1 MTEKEKAKAYDEAL
15 ERARKLYNSEET
27 SADVE
32 IACETIFPE
41 LAEPED
47 ELIRKE
53 IIAFLKENLE
63 TGRAEETWS
72 LSGLKRWIAWLEK
85 QGNVNAL
92 IQEAAE
98 KSYTEGMRVE
108 RKRWLEKQGEQN
120 LASSAKISKN
130 EDTFLDLL
138 NKMPSYIT
146 VDGIFYHFRLRKTTI
161 SYMAFYE
168 GEGEGSGNVIFWMT
182 AFSPIDLLN
191 EMLEKLKKKGLLE

>member
-1 MTEKEKAKAYDEAL
+1 MESYEQKYKEAL
-15 ERARKLYNSEET
+15 GWMKSLYGGLHGKTKEE
-27 SADVE
+27 AE
-32 IACETIFPE
+32 KYFPE
-41 LAEPED
+41 LAESED
-47 ELIRKE
+47 ERIRKA
-53 IIAFLKENLE
+53 IITFFESEDDNTTYALVPKKDIL
-63 TGRAEETWS
+63 
-72 LSGLKRWIAWLEK
+72 AWLEK

-130 EDTFLDLL
+130 EDTILDLL
-138 NKMPSYIT
+138 QKMPSYIT
-146 VDGIFYHFRLRKTTI
+146 VDGIFYHFMLRKTTI

-168 GEGEGSGNVIFWMT
+168 GEGEGSGKVIFWMT

>member
-1 MTEKEKAKAYDEAL
+1 MTPEEKARAYDKAIEKIKYVMEHGVQPVL
-15 ERARKLYNSEET
+15 NKEDLQS
-27 SADVE
+27 
-32 IACETIFPE
+32 IFPGIFE
-41 LAEPED
+41 SED
-47 ELIRKE
+47 ERIRKA
-53 IIAFLKENLE
+53 IITFFESEDDNTTYALVPKKDIL
-63 TGRAEETWS
+63 
-72 LSGLKRWIAWLEK
+72 AWLEK

-138 NKMPSYIT
+138 HKMPSCIT
-146 VDGIFYHFRLRKTTI
+146 VDGIDYHFVLKKTI
-161 SYMAFYE
+161 AYMAFYE
-168 GEGEGSGNVIFWMT
+168 GEGEGSGKVIFWMT